1 MRPNNAMAASVWDF
15 NVCTDVDAHDCTRG
29 LHGHCKRVCTGS
41 WLWERNPLPHLG
53 LKPASVLHLA
63 FPLDSLQTELFLP
76 LKRFYM
82 LLFAGSV
89 FFSVCV
95 CYLEGGGVYGQLF
108 VLKHCQRV
116 QKRCAYPP
124 SICVEPGAK
133 QMLLWYVGVPVHWQV
148 IQLQQLQS
156 MADEQVHASATVQDQ
171 TGARQ
176 NNNNNAHLSS
186 THQCNE
192 RSLDTY

>member
-1 MRPNNAMAASVWDF
+1 MDTVRESALGADSGREIPCHTWDS
-15 NVCTDVDAHDCTRG
+15 NPPQYCT
-29 LHGHCKRVCTGS
+29 
-41 WLWERNPLPHLG
+41 WLSRWTPYKQL
-53 LKPASVLHLA
+53 
-63 FPLDSLQTELFLP
+63 TELFLP

-95 CYLEGGGVYGQLF
+95 CYLEGGGGYGQLL

-156 MADEQVHASATVQDQ
+156 MADEQVHASATAQDQ

-176 NNNNNAHLSS
+176 NNNNNAHLSC

>member
-1 MRPNNAMAASVWDF
+1 MLWLPVFGILMCAQMLMHMTAHGGCMDTVRESALGADSGREIPCHTWDS
-15 NVCTDVDAHDCTRG
+15 NPPRYCT
-29 LHGHCKRVCTGS
+29 
-41 WLWERNPLPHLG
+41 WLSRWTPYKQSYSCPSKGFTCFCLL
-53 LKPASVLHLA
+53 VVY
-63 FPLDSLQTELFLP
+63 FL
-76 LKRFYM
+76 
-82 LLFAGSV
+82 V
-89 FFSVCV
+89 FVCV
-95 CYLEGGGVYGQLF
+95 IWRGGGGYGQLF

-148 IQLQQLQS
+148 IQLQQLQN

-176 NNNNNAHLSS
+176 NNNNNAHSS
-186 THQCNE
+186 CTHQCNE